1 MEAVLMK
8 CDRVFSKND
17 CERILNLFD
26 NYHINDESEKK
37 FVETLKQQILKAKPV
52 DAKKIKE
59 NIVTINSKIV
69 LRNIGNGL
77 REEYHLVFP
86 DDSDLK
92 CRKISIFSGLGSQ
105 VLGNK
110 IGAVVKENSG
120 SEKYYMIED
129 ILYQPEASGDL
140 HL

>member
-1 MEAVLMK
+1 MK
-8 CDRVFSKND
+8 CDRVFSKHD
-17 CERILNLFD
+17 CERILNLFE
-26 NYHINDESEKK
+26 NYHVSDESEKMLI
-37 FVETLKQQILKAKPV
+37 ETLKQQILKSKPV

-59 NIVTINSKIV
+59 NIVTINSKII

-92 CRKISIFSGLGSQ
+92 CRKISIFSGIGSQ

-110 IGAVVKENSG
+110 VGTVIKENPN

-129 ILYQPEASGDL
+129 IIYQPEASGDL